1 MQAKAPTDQASPIPT
16 PTSPHSPPATQH
28 LQKRQDPTMTA
39 RQRLS
44 ILPTTS
50 TLRDVRRRPTSVTS
64 TLYISEIKTDGF
76 AILVSDCHHVLE
88 WPIALLPSDCKKGEM
103 LEFNLAKSAAF
114 VTESNNK
121 MDTIQQVLK
130 EAATAAK

>member
-1 MQAKAPTDQASPIPT
+1 
-16 PTSPHSPPATQH
+16 
-28 LQKRQDPTMTA
+28 
-39 RQRLS
+39 
-44 ILPTTS
+44 
-50 TLRDVRRRPTSVTS
+50 VTS